1 VSTKRLLQTAFI
13 ACVLIFIVGIVNLFL
28 LRFETGDVYP
38 PYSSLRADPL
48 GTRALYESLELARDI
63 KLARNFQPFEKI
75 RPVARQTVMILG
87 VAPHDLE
94 QMPVKE
100 WEEVES
106 LAKGGTRVVIS
117 LYPKVNFPRGNT
129 ITPAKP
135 ATQPEKK
142 REDVDPLE
150 KPVPIK
156 ERWACTFAYHAIP
169 KETNPDG
176 TPKIVLAEQTGGGE
190 KLSWHTTLCFG
201 ELGHEWRVEYSFDGN
216 AVIIERDFGAG
227 SIVLSADSYFA
238 SNEAMR
244 AERHTPLL
252 AWLIG
257 PNSNVVFEETHLGVK
272 EAPGLATIA
281 RKYRLHGF
289 AAALLLL
296 VGLFAWQR
304 SSPLLPP
311 YEEAGVSDVVTTRDA
326 ASGLLMLL
334 RRGIPAKELIKTCL
348 ELWRRSVG
356 KSRSTDAKAKE
367 AETIALDS
375 TLPPVEAYRR
385 IARVFSKRAVR
396 PGEARK

>member
-1 VSTKRLLQTAFI
+1 MSTKRLLQAAFI
-13 ACVLIFIVGIVNLFL
+13 ACVLVFIVGVVNLFL

-48 GTRALYESLELARDI
+48 GTRALYESLELARDL
-63 KLARNFQPFEKI
+63 KPARSFQQFEKI
-75 RPVARQTVMILG
+75 KSSAHQTVLILG
-87 VAPHDLE
+87 VAPRDME
-94 QMPVKE
+94 QMPAKE
-100 WEEVES
+100 WEEVEN
-106 LAKGGTRVVIS
+106 LAKGGTRVVIT
-117 LYPKVNFPRGNT
+117 LYPKVNFPRGAT
-129 ITPAKP
+129 FTPAKP
-135 ATQPEKK
+135 AKPDKK
-142 REDVDPLE
+142 QEDIDPLE
-150 KPVPIK
+150 KPIPIK
-156 ERWACTFAYHAIP
+156 ERWACAFAYHAIP
-169 KETNPDG
+169 KEKNPDG
-176 TPKIVLAEQTGGGE
+176 TPKIVMAEPSDGGD

-201 ELGHEWRVEYSFDGN
+201 ELGPEWRVKYSFDGN

-227 SIVLSADSYFA
+227 TVVLSADSYFI

-244 AERHTPLL
+244 AERHVPLL
-252 AWLIG
+252 SWLIG
-257 PNSNVVFEETHLGVK
+257 PSSSVVFEETHLGVS

-281 RKYRLHGF
+281 RKYRLHGLV
-289 AAALLLL
+289 AAMLLL

-348 ELWRRSVG
+348 DQWRRTSM
-356 KSRSTDAKAKE
+356 KSRSADAKAKE
-367 AETIALDS
+367 AEMIALDS
-375 TLPPVEAYRR
+375 TLHPVEAYRR